1 MGKKKV
7 AIIGAGA
14 TGVELAAELHRNTR
28 AIISYGMDR
37 VDPEKDIHKTR
48 IDYLLPKSIVD
59 LCKGNELVSGKQVHI
74 REGVVLRPYID
85 RNAVDGTKLRLK
97 IINPAYRET
106 GEEIN

>member
-1 MGKKKV
+1 
-7 AIIGAGA
+7 
-14 TGVELAAELHRNTR
+14 
-28 AIISYGMDR
+28 
-37 VDPEKDIHKTR
+37 
-48 IDYLLPKSIVD
+48 
-59 LCKGNELVSGKQVHI
+59 LCKGNELVSGKQIHI